1 MGRNFCLALL
11 FFAASAALA
20 QKPDA
25 SAETLRMEMVFWE
38 SVRGSSDPADF
49 RAYLE
54 QYPNGKFAPLA
65 RNRLAALTPRA
76 PAPAPAPA
84 AAPAVAVATATAN
97 ANPRYPAAGDSWVY
111 RLTDIAQ
118 RRATQQRKY
127 TVTVSTSA
135 EGGIVDH
142 TILEGAL
149 PMESKHG
156 KGSYLVTQGV
166 TVLSPYLGLFED
178 LRPGAALVN
187 VDTREDPTCRRAEV
201 CEIEGRVMGRETI
214 STPAGKF
221 EAVKVTF
228 RQVWRAG
235 NSGNQ
240 GLPSR
245 DVSLWYAPQVK
256 RVVRVASRA
265 ATGYTV
271 HPDFDLELIS
281 YKLQ

>member
-1 MGRNFCLALL
+1 MRRNFCLAVLCL
-11 FFAASAALA
+11 AASAAFA

-25 SAETLRMEMVFWE
+25 SAEALRMEMVFWE

-65 RNRLAALTPRA
+65 RNRLAALTPK
-76 PAPAPAPA
+76 PAAPA
-84 AAPAVAVATATAN
+84 AAPAAPVPAAAAPVPGY
-97 ANPRYPAAGDSWVY
+97 PRAGDSWVY
-111 RLTDIAQ
+111 RLTDIVQ
-118 RRATQQRKY
+118 RQPARQRTY
-127 TVTVSTSA
+127 TVTVATSV

-142 TILEGAL
+142 VMVDGTVPVEA
-149 PMESKHG
+149 KHG
-156 KGSYLVTQGV
+156 KGNYLVTQGV
-166 TVLSPYLGLFED
+166 SVLAPYLGVFED
-178 LRPGAALVN
+178 LRPGMALRNVN
-187 VDTREDPTCRRAEV
+187 TYEDSTCRRAEV

-228 RQVWRAG
+228 RQVWRPG

-271 HPDFDLELIS
+271 HPDFDLELVS
-281 YKLQ
+281 YQLN